1 MSIDD
6 IKAKISTY
14 EKYIEYLKLENLM
27 ISKALNKKIISLLK
41 GKRFLLFFGV
51 VVSIILNCIFLKCLS
66 MTFVALSKVQ
76 YISVYLVSII
86 PIFISVNDILNKTT
100 KFKKNEIKVLK
111 KKLVNNKLKI
121 KEYEKTI
128 RKLNLELKKYINSK
142 PLSNIY
148 NNNLENKHDKV
159 KKLTL
164 NKH

>member
-6 IKAKISTY
+6 IKTKISIY

-27 ISKALNKKIISLLK
+27 ISKVLNKIIISLLK

-76 YISVYLVSII
+76 YISVYLASII
-86 PIFISVNDILNKTT
+86 PIFISVNDILNKTN
-100 KFKKNEIKVLK
+100 KLKKNEIKVLK

-128 RKLNLELKKYINSK
+128 RKLNIEIKKCINSK

-148 NNNLENKHDKV
+148 NNDLEKKHDKV

>member
-6 IKAKISTY
+6 IKTKISTY

-76 YISVYLVSII
+76 YISVYLASII
-86 PIFISVNDILNKTT
+86 PIFISVNDILNKTN

-128 RKLNLELKKYINSK
+128 RKLNIEIKKGINSK

-148 NNNLENKHDKV
+148 NNDLEKKHDKV

>member
-66 MTFVALSKVQ
+66 MTFVSLSKVQ

-128 RKLNLELKKYINSK
+128 RKLNIETKKRINSK
-142 PLSNIY
+142 QLSNIY
-148 NNNLENKHDKV
+148 NNDFEKKHDKV